1 MKGTFF
7 SADFIVDESN
17 NLRLMELNTDTACVT
32 DTLDAYFDLTEF
44 INLLQ
49 TNNITKIH
57 CVYKN
62 IHLNFIDWFENKI
75 STDATFITT
84 FDKTVEQN
92 ETIYPT
98 AVADADDKF
107 ILRLAYDENALFDST
122 YAKIRTNLLN
132 IFQENGD
139 KDSVPEY
146 YLSGSTGIINEM
158 TSSLNNNSRFPDV
171 VRKKV
176 LDGSGLSIDFLKFD
190 NLDVS
195 SSNDVW
201 NDYLNN
207 QLDTSVDYIEKYH
220 INSDWSSNNRV
231 DSIRQFGI
239 VYGSTI
245 DYIKF
250 GSYKIQSVLELP
262 AALSGSSTD
271 NLITIGKQHYFE
283 YTTNFMRH
291 NKLDGILSSERIQN
305 IDNTFAE
312 LPTVKVNDDVKSFFI
327 SGAPDTD
334 DVNIFHSW
342 SHDGDSFPVGS
353 EVTASIVEAMHSSSL
368 DYFNIVE
375 KTLPNGETIYCGINK
390 VFLIYESSS
399 NQMMFRRANQIT
411 ASDHYLVDHSGS
423 LTPISQSA
431 YVVLDSSEYDLY
443 RLDVETTDTYFV
455 SASQP
460 VIVHNAP
467 CFIGGT
473 MVHTENGKKKI
484 EDIKVGDK
492 VVTYNHDN
500 DSAEWKDVVEIM
512 KKENEYVVTYVF
524 ENGTKLT
531 ATPDHPLFVVGKG
544 YSSYQPIQT
553 KDDCGLDVEQ
563 ILLGD
568 EVLHIDGYGVT
579 IEDIIE
585 EDETQTVYNLKKV
598 DGNHNFYA
606 EDFLAHNRFVP
617 PCCFAAGTQILLS
630 NGDSKDIEDIVVGDE
645 VMGWNGEIL
654 EASKVIDINHKHTV
668 ESHWEACKRLGDEP
682 SLYTINDTGI
692 EFTPEHP
699 FLTKEGWKSLVPDLS
714 QEPYK
719 SEAPA
724 KELKVGDSINVNG
737 LWEQIKEIKVARSNP
752 NEIVYNITV
761 DKIHSYIANGIIVHN
776 K

>member
-7 SADFIVDESN
+7 SADFLVDESN
-17 NLRLMELNTDTACVT
+17 NLRLMEMNTDTACIT
-32 DTLDAYFDLTEF
+32 DTLDTYFDLTEF

-49 TNNITKIH
+49 SNNITTIH
-57 CVYKN
+57 AIYKN
-62 IHLNFIDWFENKI
+62 IHLNFIDWLENKI
-75 STDATFITT
+75 STDATFITS
-84 FDKTVEQN
+84 FEKTQEAQD
-92 ETIYPT
+92 TIYPT
-98 AVADADDKF
+98 AIADADDKF

-122 YAKIRTNLLN
+122 YCKIRTNVLSL
-132 IFQENGD
+132 FQENND
-139 KDSVPEY
+139 KDSVPEFF
-146 YLSGSTGIINEM
+146 LSGSTGVINEM
-158 TSSLNNNSRFPDV
+158 TSSLNDNNRFPDL

-176 LDGSGLSIDFLKFD
+176 ADGSGLSIDFIKFD

-195 SSNDVW
+195 SSNQVW
-201 NDYLNN
+201 SDYIASE
-207 QLDTSVDYIEKYH
+207 LDTSVDYVEKYH
-220 INSDWSSNNRV
+220 ISPNWDSQNRV

-239 VYGSTI
+239 VYGSNI

-250 GSYKIQSVLELP
+250 GSYKIQSVIEMP
-262 AALSGSSTD
+262 NALSGSST
-271 NLITIGKQHYFE
+271 NNVIEIGKQHYFE

-291 NKLDGILSSERIQN
+291 NKLDGILSSEKIQN
-305 IDNTFAE
+305 IDNSFAE
-312 LPTVKVNDDVKSFFI
+312 LPSLSVNDDVKSFFI
-327 SGAPDTD
+327 SGSPDTD

-342 SHDGDSFPVGS
+342 SNDGVDFPIGS
-353 EVTASIVEAMHSSSL
+353 EVTSSIIEAMQSSSL
-368 DYFNIVE
+368 DYFNIIE

-411 ASDHYLVDHSGS
+411 ASDHYFVDHSGS
-423 LTPISQSA
+423 LTSVSQSA
-431 YVVLDSSEYDLY
+431 YVVLDSSDYSLF
-443 RLDVETTDTYFV
+443 RIDVETTDTYFV
-455 SASQP
+455 SASKP

-467 CFIGGT
+467 CFVAGT
-473 MVHTENGKKKI
+473 MIHTEDGKKKI
-484 EDIKVGDK
+484 EDVIVGDK

-500 DSAEWKDVVEIM
+500 DSAEWKDVLEVM
-512 KKENEYVVTYVF
+512 RKDNEYVVTYVF

-553 KDDCGLDVEQ
+553 KDDSGLDVEQ
-563 ILLGD
+563 VLLGD

-585 EDETQTVYNLKKV
+585 EEEKETVYNLKKV
-598 DGNHNFYA
+598 ADNHNFYA
-606 EDFLAHNRFVP
+606 NDFLAHNRFVP

-630 NGDSKDIEDIVVGDE
+630 NGDTKNIEDIVEGDE

-654 EASKVIDINHKHTV
+654 EASLVTATNNKHTV
-668 ESHWEACKRLGDEP
+668 DSHWEACKKLGDEP

-719 SEAPA
+719 SESPA

-737 LWEQIKEIKVARSNP
+737 LWEEITEIKIVRSNP
-752 NEIVYNITV
+752 DEVVYNISV